1 MKPMHIAMALFSAA
15 MFFVL
20 AGVFMGVQLELD
32 GTKLVVD
39 TAADIRWQWIFI
51 GTAVVFFFQLL
62 RPMFQKAVKHVSGP
76 KFILPAIDGSTVK
89 QKLFLMA
96 LLVIAVAWPFM
107 VSRGS
112 VDIAT
117 MTMIYIILGL
127 GLNVV
132 VGLSGLL
139 VLGYGGFYAIGA
151 YTFALLNHYYGLGFW
166 TCLPLAGLVS
176 AAAGFLLGFP
186 VLRLRGD
193 YLAIVTLGFG
203 EIVRILL
210 LNNTEITGGPNGIS
224 QIPKPTLFGLEFSRS
239 TREGGWDT
247 FSNFFGVK
255 YDPSDRV
262 IFLYLVALLL
272 VVLSLFVI
280 NRLLRMPLGRAWEAL
295 REDEIACRSLGL
307 SPTRIK
313 LTAFTISAAFA
324 GFAGTL
330 FAARQG
336 FVSPE
341 SFTFAESAFVLAI
354 VVLGG
359 MGSQFAVIL
368 AAVLL
373 VVSRELMRDFNEY
386 SMLMLGGLM
395 VLMMIWRPQGLLPMT
410 RPQLKLKSG
419 QAKGERMSQPLLAV
433 NGLMMRF
440 GGLLAVNNVSLE
452 LREREIVSLIGPNGA
467 GKTTVFNCL
476 TGFYKP
482 TGGTITLRER
492 HLEGLPG
499 QQIARMG
506 VVRTFQH
513 VRLFREMT
521 VIENLLVAQHQQLKT
536 GLFSGLL
543 KTPAFRRA
551 QSEALD
557 RAATWLERIGLL
569 EHANRQAS
577 NLAYGDQRRLEIAR
591 CMVTQPEILM
601 LDEPAA
607 GLNPKETKE
616 LDELIAELRNH
627 HNTTILLIEHDMKL
641 VMGIS
646 DRIYVVNQ
654 GTPLA
659 NGTPEEI
666 RNNPDVIRAYLGEA

>member
-1 MKPMHIAMALFSAA
+1 MKPMQIAMALLSAV
-15 MFFVL
+15 MFFIL

-62 RPMFQKAVKHVSGP
+62 RPLFQKAVKNVSGP
-76 KFILPAIDGSTVK
+76 KFIMPAIDGSTVK
-89 QKLFLMA
+89 QKLFLIA

-107 VSRGS
+107 VSRGT

-117 MTMIYIILGL
+117 LTMIYIILGL

-224 QIPKPTLFGLEFSRS
+224 QIPKPTFFGLEFSR
-239 TREGGWDT
+239 TAREGGWDT

-368 AAVLL
+368 AAILL

-395 VLMMIWRPQGLLPMT
+395 VLMMIWRPQGSANDA
-410 RPQLKLKSG
+410 RAVEAEKRS
-419 QAKGERMSQPLLAV
+419 GERRAGMSQPLLSV
-433 NGLMMRF
+433 SGLMMRF

-482 TGGTITLRER
+482 TGGTIMLRDQ

-569 EHANRQAS
+569 EHANRRPATWPTATS
-577 NLAYGDQRRLEIAR
+577 AGWRL
-591 CMVTQPEILM
+591 
-601 LDEPAA
+601 PAA
-607 GLNPKETKE
+607 W
-616 LDELIAELRNH
+616 
-627 HNTTILLIEHDMKL
+627 
-641 VMGIS
+641 
-646 DRIYVVNQ
+646 
-654 GTPLA
+654 
-659 NGTPEEI
+659 
-666 RNNPDVIRAYLGEA
+666 

>member
-1 MKPMHIAMALFSAA
+1 MKPMHIAMALLSAA

-39 TAADIRWQWIFI
+39 TASDIRWQWVFI

-62 RPMFQKAVKHVSGP
+62 RPAFQKGLKSVSGP

-89 QKLFLMA
+89 QKLFLVA
-96 LLVIAVAWPFM
+96 LLVLAVAWPFM
-107 VSRGS
+107 VSRGT

-117 MTMIYIILGL
+117 LTMIYIILGL

-166 TCLPLAGLVS
+166 TCLPIAGLMA

-224 QIPKPTLFGLEFSRS
+224 QIPKPTFFGLEFSR
-239 TREGGWDT
+239 TAREGGWDT
-247 FSNFFGVK
+247 FSNFFGLK

-307 SPTRIK
+307 SPRRIK

-330 FAARQG
+330 FAARR
-336 FVSPE
+336 
-341 SFTFAESAFVLAI
+341 ALSARNP
-354 VVLGG
+354 
-359 MGSQFAVIL
+359 S
-368 AAVLL
+368 
-373 VVSRELMRDFNEY
+373 
-386 SMLMLGGLM
+386 
-395 VLMMIWRPQGLLPMT
+395 
-410 RPQLKLKSG
+410 
-419 QAKGERMSQPLLAV
+419 PLL
-433 NGLMMRF
+433 N
-440 GGLLAVNNVSLE
+440 
-452 LREREIVSLIGPNGA
+452 
-467 GKTTVFNCL
+467 
-476 TGFYKP
+476 
-482 TGGTITLRER
+482 
-492 HLEGLPG
+492 
-499 QQIARMG
+499 
-506 VVRTFQH
+506 
-513 VRLFREMT
+513 
-521 VIENLLVAQHQQLKT
+521 
-536 GLFSGLL
+536 
-543 KTPAFRRA
+543 
-551 QSEALD
+551 
-557 RAATWLERIGLL
+557 
-569 EHANRQAS
+569 
-577 NLAYGDQRRLEIAR
+577 RRLYWR
-591 CMVTQPEILM
+591 
-601 LDEPAA
+601 
-607 GLNPKETKE
+607 
-616 LDELIAELRNH
+616 
-627 HNTTILLIEHDMKL
+627 
-641 VMGIS
+641 
-646 DRIYVVNQ
+646 
-654 GTPLA
+654 
-659 NGTPEEI
+659 
-666 RNNPDVIRAYLGEA
+666 